1 MDPVTIMAILSVVFT
16 GGGIWT
22 LLAARATA
30 RSTEKAAAAA
40 ALATKE
46 AALAAAEA
54 ANRQASTAD
63 WSGLMT
69 YWQGEVKALRDESKN
84 LEVRLLFLEKQREDD
99 LQHIADLEHHIWQQ
113 LPPPPP
119 MRRLPRN
126 PEGPSL

>member
-1 MDPVTIMAILSVVFT
+1 MEILLTVILPILSLLMA
-16 GGGIWT
+16 GGGVWT

-30 RSTEKAAAAA
+30 K
-40 ALATKE
+40 ATKD

-54 ANRQASTAD
+54 ANRQAATAD

-69 YWQGEVKALRDESKN
+69 YWQAEVKELRADNKKI
-84 LEVRLLFLEKQREDD
+84 EVRLLFLEQQREDD

-119 MRRLPRN
+119 MRR
-126 PEGPSL
+126 PSRIEPPTAP

>member
-1 MDPVTIMAILSVVFT
+1 MDILFTVVLPILSMLMA
-16 GGGIWT
+16 GGGVWT

-30 RSTEKAAAAA
+30 R
-40 ALATKE
+40 ATKD

-54 ANRQASTAD
+54 ANKQAATAD

-69 YWQGEVKALRDESKN
+69 YWQAEVKELRSDNKKI
-84 LEVRLLFLEKQREDD
+84 EVRLLFLEQQREDD

-119 MRRLPRN
+119 MRRPSRIN
-126 PEGPSL
+126 TPEAP

>member
-1 MDPVTIMAILSVVFT
+1 MEIFLTIVLPILSLLFA
-16 GGGIWT
+16 GGGVWT

-30 RSTEKAAAAA
+30 R
-40 ALATKE
+40 ATKD

-54 ANRQASTAD
+54 ANRQAATAD

-69 YWQGEVKALRDESKN
+69 YWQAEVKALRDDNKKI
-84 LEVRLLFLEKQREDD
+84 EVRLLFLEQQREDD

-119 MRRLPRN
+119 MRRPSRTN
-126 PEGPSL
+126 PPEAP

>member
-1 MDPVTIMAILSVVFT
+1 MDPITIIMAVGSILF
-16 GGGIWT
+16 GGTGIWT

-30 RSTEKAAAAA
+30 R
-40 ALATKE
+40 ATKE
-46 AALAAAEA
+46 AAKMAAEA
-54 ANRQASTAD
+54 ANRQATTAD

-69 YWQGEVKALRDESKN
+69 YWQNEVKALRDESKG

-126 PEGPSL
+126 SEGPSV